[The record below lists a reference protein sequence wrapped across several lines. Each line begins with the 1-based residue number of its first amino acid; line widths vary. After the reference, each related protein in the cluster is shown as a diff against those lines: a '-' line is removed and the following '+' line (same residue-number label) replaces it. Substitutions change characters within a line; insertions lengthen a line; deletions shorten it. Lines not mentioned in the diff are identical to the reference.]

1 MASDADADQPCF
13 DGLPV
18 GAEACSA
25 EPAASTQPQK
35 QRQRRKGSSK
45 HHATDPL
52 SNLILRLPWKLKKR
66 HIRQLSLAAELVIGT
81 AMSGLMAWVVV
92 LLLQRI
98 MQVRPLY
105 GLIV

>member
-1 MASDADADQPCF
+1 
-13 DGLPV
+13 
-18 GAEACSA
+18 
-25 EPAASTQPQK
+25 
-35 QRQRRKGSSK
+35 
-45 HHATDPL
+45 
-52 SNLILRLPWKLKKR
+52 LKKR
-66 HIRQLSLAAELVIGT
+66 HRRQLSLAAELVIGT